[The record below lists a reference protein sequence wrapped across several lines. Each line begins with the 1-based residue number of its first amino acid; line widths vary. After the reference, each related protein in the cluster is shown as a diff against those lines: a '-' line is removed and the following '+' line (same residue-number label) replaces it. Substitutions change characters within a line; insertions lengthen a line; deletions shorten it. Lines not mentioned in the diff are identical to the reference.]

1 MNQTTTRK
9 TESPSCH
16 GCLPS
21 CIDPTDGHHIHN
33 QLPYPYLAQSPTRSL
48 DQLTSK
54 IKQDLVRGVTAS
66 WKVWPLVHVINF
78 RFIPPQQRL
87 LYINSIQ
94 VRLASFA
101 CAACVRSPAL
111 LYDG

>member
-1 MNQTTTRK
+1 M
-9 TESPSCH
+9 
-16 GCLPS
+16 
-21 CIDPTDGHHIHN
+21 IHFS
-33 QLPYPYLAQSPTRSL
+33 SPTHSF
-48 DQLTSK
+48 DQLVTK

-94 VRLASFA
+94 VWMDAYMSGLGAFGPIWVHFDR
-101 CAACVRSPAL
+101 RSSYIDP
-111 LYDG
+111 

>member
-1 MNQTTTRK
+1 MQRTVHFVGVVRRL
-9 TESPSCH
+9 SPFRDSPV
-16 GCLPS
+16 LPNHS
-21 CIDPTDGHHIHN
+21 I
-33 QLPYPYLAQSPTRSL
+33 
-48 DQLTSK
+48 DQLVSK

-94 VRLASFA
+94 VMMDA
-101 CAACVRSPAL
+101 CMWGLGAFGVHVGAF
-111 LYDG
+111 